1 MCDPGTDLCSLSW
14 KPDQKRLVPHFS
26 YCTRLSSEIQHAMPQ
41 ELTLSVVRSLAML
54 CGEQACL
61 WKVLQDLIGQRDL
74 SIADLRSAT
83 ERARRTD

>member
-1 MCDPGTDLCSLSW
+1 MCDRGTDLCSFSW
-14 KPDQKRLVPHFS
+14 KQDPNRLVPHFS
-26 YCTRLSSEIQHAMPQ
+26 YCTRLSSEIERAMPQ
-41 ELTLSVVRSLAML
+41 ELTLSVVRSLAVI
-54 CGEQACL
+54 CGEQTCL